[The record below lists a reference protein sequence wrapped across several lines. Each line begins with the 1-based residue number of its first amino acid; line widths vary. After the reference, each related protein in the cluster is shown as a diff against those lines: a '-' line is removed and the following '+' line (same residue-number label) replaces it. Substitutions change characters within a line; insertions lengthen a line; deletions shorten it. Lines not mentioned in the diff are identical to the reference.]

1 MDGGKRFLAGKY
13 ELIAPAGVGGMATV
27 WRGIAHGENGFSRT
41 VAIKRLLPWAAADRE
56 AVQMFVEEARLAS
69 ELQHPNIAQVYD
81 FCREDEDD
89 RCFIVMEWVEG
100 LSLGHFLKT
109 YLDRDEYAPW
119 PIVASIAI
127 EILRALTIAHGR
139 VGPDGVAAPVYHRDV
154 TPTNVL
160 LGVHGIAKLTD
171 FGMARAMDRVTVTQ
185 PGVLKGKL
193 SYMAPEYVG
202 GVKANPRPELYAVGV
217 ILWEAFAGRKLREA
231 KNPAELFAKTGTPVP
246 RIREMRP
253 DLPAEIAQ
261 VVDCA
266 VERKPYDRYAST
278 REMANALKAALRA
291 LDVSA
296 DEQVIGAC
304 VIEACDRRGPPDRPR
319 ALEESGEWPPPGSSP
334 PGP

>member
-1 MDGGKRFLAGKY
+1 MDGGNRILAGKY
-13 ELIAPAGVGGMATV
+13 ELVAPAGVGGMATV
-27 WRGIAHGENGFSRT
+27 WRGIAHGENGFTRT

-56 AVQMFVEEARLAS
+56 AVEMFIEEARVAS

-81 FCREDEDD
+81 FCREDDEH
-89 RCFIVMEWVEG
+89 CFIVMEWVEG
-100 LSLGHFLKT
+100 LSLGHYMKT

-127 EILRALTIAHGR
+127 EILRALTVAHGR
-139 VGPDGVAAPVYHRDV
+139 MSADHKPAPVFHRDV

-202 GVKANPRPELYAVGV
+202 GVKANPRSELYAVGV

-231 KNPAELFAKTGTPVP
+231 KNPAELFAKSGTPVP
-246 RIREMRP
+246 RVREMRP
-253 DLPAEIAQ
+253 DLPEEIAE

-266 VERKPYDRYAST
+266 VERNPADRYPGS
-278 REMANALKAALRA
+278 RDMANALKAALRA
-291 LDVSA
+291 LDAGA
-296 DEQVIGAC
+296 DEQTIGAS
-304 VIEACDRRGPPDRPR
+304 VVEACERRGPPDRPQ
-319 ALEESGEWPPPGSSP
+319 ALEESGEWPPPGSP